1 MRVRIS
7 YGVELEEIPE
17 HVETI
22 GETALIELRLATQQ
36 LSKALENIQECDK
49 DYSTIMNMMDKVR
62 FKLNKSDMIIS
73 DVQNILEGLNNY
85 YNGENDVSERGPIV
99 DTSRSTVS
107 KT

>member
-22 GETALIELRLATQQ
+22 GQSALIELRLAVQQ
-36 LSKALENIQECDK
+36 LGKALENVQECDK
-49 DYSTIMNMMDKVR
+49 DYSTVLNMMDKIR
-62 FKLNKSDMIIS
+62 FKLNKSDLIIT

-85 YNGENDVSERGPIV
+85 YNGENDVPERGSTM
-99 DTSRSTVS
+99 DTSRGSADET
-107 KT
+107 